1 MVQQYRKQLSNKPR
15 LQSSLGGQK
24 PVGNVKANQLIMAKV
39 MKVNYL
45 YNTVEVITIHNREML
60 VKQDDTRGQFSAR
73 MPVVFGGSYA
83 NGQSYGQTIPVNV
96 GDQVLIGFMEEDK
109 NAPVVIGVYKASSVA
124 YELAPTNQVSGN
136 PDTDTNTRKRVMEHL
151 QLFPSQ
157 TYNWVDGEGGREV
170 TFQGRSFL
178 KSAVGLYGSSRLN
191 DYGYNYEN
199 LERIHLRGRDI
210 EPVEP
215 ELPQIMFQHNATFA
229 PSATSVLFDD
239 DGTFSLS
246 KVNNNITNKNRSELR
261 IEGSNGLFMR
271 TQSDSK
277 KHSDDSTY
285 SELGI
290 DGLTPYLQTPK
301 HKLTIDDESG
311 LLFDGQPI
319 KADGDSK
326 VIDELKK
333 EVNKLENNLNDL
345 AKVVGG
351 EADGEI
357 KDLLEDVK
365 SLQDALNTLSN
376 NFDDSR
382 RILGEYD
389 ERLKKDERNIK
400 LNSDALDSLTTLINN
415 AAGSYKSL
423 QDRLDTIEQKARSS
437 EVVANEVIDAR
448 RDNVNSTTFK
458 TIGDRLD
465 SVSTSIGMINDI
477 ISDLGVIRENAN
489 KVPNI
494 EDNLNRLSDTM
505 NELTGGNGTV
515 PNTTYESFPFTDYSL
530 IKEGSSLRAN
540 LAVKVL
546 RNGMDVTSDMTDND
560 IVWQRV
566 SNDTAGDTV
575 WNNAHRTP
583 SKVLTLSVSDVNTS
597 SRFKATLTS
606 AHAGGYKQIIHEV
619 SVYLEPLTK
628 ANVYITSNQ
637 GFFLTPNM
645 TSTKLFATL
654 YRDGKEI
661 DTSGNIYTYTWYAY
675 DNKGSRITGFKK
687 TGKSIVVK
695 SSDIKS
701 GQSMTFKVDVSV

>member
-1 MVQQYRKQLSNKPR
+1 MVQQYNKQLTNKPR
-15 LQSSLGGQK
+15 LQALLGDQK
-24 PVGNVKANQLIMAKV
+24 PVASVKANQLIMAKV

-60 VKQDDTRGQFSAR
+60 VKQKANGQFSAR
-73 MPVVFGGSYA
+73 IPSMYGGSFA
-83 NGQSYGQTIPVNV
+83 NGQTYGENYPINV

-109 NAPVVIGVYKASSVA
+109 SAPIVLGVYKDSSVA
-124 YELAPTNQVSGN
+124 YELAGTDKTGGN
-136 PDTDTNTRKRVMEHL
+136 PDMDEAGRKQTMEYFR
-151 QLFPSQ
+151 LFPSQ
-157 TYNWVDGEGGREV
+157 TYDWVDGTGGREV
-170 TFQGRSFL
+170 TLQGKSFW
-178 KSAVGLYGSSRLN
+178 KSAVGLFGSARLN
-191 DYGYNYEN
+191 DYGYNYDN
-199 LERIHLRGRDI
+199 LERIHLRGRDVLPT
-210 EPVEP
+210 EPT
-215 ELPQIMFQHNATFA
+215 LPQIMFQHNSEDALT
-229 PSATSVLFDD
+229 ATSLLFDD

-246 KVNNNITNKNRSELR
+246 KVNNKSTDKTRSELR

-277 KHSDDSTY
+277 KHSDDSPY
-285 SELGI
+285 SEIGI
-290 DGLTPYLQTPK
+290 DGLVPYLQTPK
-301 HKLTIDDESG
+301 HKLTITDADG

-333 EVNKLENNLNDL
+333 EVDKLESNLNDL

-351 EADGEI
+351 EVDGEI
-357 KDLLEDVK
+357 KDLLADVK
-365 SLQDALNTLSN
+365 SLQDELKTLSD

-382 RILGEYD
+382 RTLGEYD
-389 ERLKKDERNIK
+389 ERLKKDEKSIK
-400 LNSDALDSLTTLINN
+400 LNSGALDNLTVLINN
-415 AAGSYKSL
+415 AAGSYESL
-423 QDRLDTIEQKARSS
+423 QSRLDTIEQKANSS
-437 EVVANEVIDAR
+437 EIVANEVIDAR
-448 RDNVNSTTFK
+448 RDNVTSITFK

-477 ISDLGVIRENAN
+477 ISDLGNIRENAN

-494 EDNLNRLSDTM
+494 EHNLNRLSDTM

-530 IKEGSSLRAN
+530 IQEGSSLRAN

-566 SNDTAGDTV
+566 SNDTAGDTA

-645 TSTKLFATL
+645 TSTQLFATL

-661 DTSGNIYTYTWYAY
+661 DASGNIYTYTWYAY
-675 DNKGSRITGFKK
+675 NDKGSRITGFKK